1 MALKKFLFTGAS
13 GFLGYNIRPLLEK
26 SYDVHTVGLTDD
38 DDIKFNLAKEVPP
51 INTHY
56 DVVLHAAGKAHT
68 VPKTEAEAQ
77 VFYDVNYQGTIN
89 LCKALESAGIPRTL
103 IFIST
108 VAVYGC
114 EYGDLITEDHP
125 LNGESPYAK
134 SKIMAEEYLTEWCA
148 KNGVKLSILRPSL
161 LAGKNAPGNLGAM
174 VKGIQKGYYMNIAG
188 GKVIK
193 SILMAEDIA
202 RLIPLLEEK
211 GGIYNV
217 CDTRQPSF
225 GEISMSVAKQ
235 LGKGKPL
242 NIPYWMAWCMAKVGD
257 LLGSNAPINSYKL
270 EKMTKSLTFSNNKAR
285 HELNWE
291 PLDVLDNYKI

>member
-1 MALKKFLFTGAS
+1 MEKLLFTGGT
-13 GFLGYNIRPLLEK
+13 GFLGKNVMPI
-26 SYDVHTVGLTDD
+26 LTQKYEVTTCGITSDD
-38 DDIKFNLAKEVPP
+38 MIKANLAKEVPALSDR
-51 INTHY
+51 Y
-56 DVVLHAAGKAHT
+56 DVVLHACGKAHV
-68 VPKTEAEAQ
+68 VPKTEAEKKA
-77 VFYDVNYQGTIN
+77 FYDVNYQGTVN
-89 LCKALESAGIPRTL
+89 LCSALEKAGVPKALV
-103 IFIST
+103 FIST

-114 EYGDLITEDHP
+114 EYGDLITEEHP
-125 LNGESPYAK
+125 LNGETPYAK

-148 KNGVKLSILRPSL
+148 KNGVVLSILRPSL

-174 VKGIQKGYYMNIAG
+174 VNGIKKGFYMNIAG

-257 LLGSNAPINSYKL
+257 FLGNKAPINSYKL
-270 EKMTKSLTFSNNKAR
+270 EKMTKSLTFSNEKAR
-285 HELNWE
+285 KELAWE
-291 PLDVLDNYKI
+291 PLDVLENYKI

>member
-1 MALKKFLFTGAS
+1 MKKLLFTGAS
-13 GFLGYNIRPLLEK
+13 GFLGYNILPILEK
-26 SYDVHTVGLTDD
+26 SYDVHTIGLTDD
-38 DDIKFNLAKEVPP
+38 DDIKFNIAKDVPP

-68 VPKTEAEAQ
+68 VPKTVAEAQ

-89 LCKALESAGIPRTL
+89 LCKALENAGIPRTL

-114 EYGDLITEDHP
+114 EYGDLITEEYP
-125 LNGESPYAK
+125 LNGDSPYAK
-134 SKIMAEEYLTEWCA
+134 SKIMAEEYLTRWCLYHQ
-148 KNGVKLSILRPSL
+148 VRLSILRPSL

-174 VKGIQKGYYMNIAG
+174 VKGIKKGYYMNIAG
-188 GKVIK
+188 GKVVK

-202 RLIPLLEEK
+202 RLVPLLEKK
-211 GGIYNV
+211 GGVYNV

-225 GEISMSVAKQ
+225 GEISISVAKQ

-242 NIPYWMAWCMAKVGD
+242 NIPYWVAWCMAKVGD
-257 LLGSNAPINSYKL
+257 LLGSKAPINSYKL
-270 EKMTKSLTFSNNKAR
+270 EKMTNSLTFSNEKAK
-285 HELNWE
+285 HELGWE
-291 PLDVLDNYKI
+291 PLDVLKNYRV

>member
-1 MALKKFLFTGAS
+1 MKKLLFTGAS
-13 GFLGYNIRPLLEK
+13 GFLGYNIRPILEK
-26 SYDVHTVGLTDD
+26 SYDVHTIGLTDD
-38 DDIKFNLAKEVPP
+38 DDIKFNIAKDVPP

-68 VPKTEAEAQ
+68 VPRTTVEAQ
-77 VFYDVNYQGTIN
+77 VFFDVNYQGTVN
-89 LCKALESAGIPRTL
+89 LCKALEKAGIPKVL

-108 VAVYGC
+108 VAVYGSEFGENID
-114 EYGDLITEDHP
+114 EYYP
-125 LNGESPYAK
+125 LKGESPYAK
-134 SKIMAEEYLTEWCA
+134 SKIMAEEYLTKWCVDHQVRL
-148 KNGVKLSILRPSL
+148 GILRPSL

-174 VKGIQKGYYMNIAG
+174 VNGIKKGFYLNIAG
-188 GKVIK
+188 GKVKK

-242 NIPYWMAWCMAKVGD
+242 SIPYWMAWCMAKVGD
-257 LLGSNAPINSYKL
+257 LFGNKAPINSYKL
-270 EKMTKSLTFSNNKAR
+270 EKMTKNLTFSNEKAR
-285 HELNWE
+285 KELGWE
-291 PLDVLDNYKI
+291 PLDVLANYKI

>member
-1 MALKKFLFTGAS
+1 MKKLLFTGAS

-26 SYDVHTVGLTDD
+26 SYDVHTIGLTDD
-38 DDIKFNLAKEVPP
+38 DDITFNIAKDAPP

-68 VPKTEAEAQ
+68 VPRTTVEAK
-77 VFYDVNYQGTIN
+77 VFFDVNYQGTVN
-89 LCKALESAGIPRTL
+89 LCKALEKAGIPKVL

-114 EYGDLITEDHP
+114 EFGENIDEYYP
-125 LNGESPYAK
+125 LKGESPYAK
-134 SKIMAEEYLTEWCA
+134 SKIMAEEYLTKWCMDHQVRL
-148 KNGVKLSILRPSL
+148 GILRPSL

-174 VKGIQKGYYMNIAG
+174 VNGIKKGFYLNIAG
-188 GKVIK
+188 GKVKK

-202 RLIPLLEEK
+202 HLLPLLEEK

-242 NIPYWMAWCMAKVGD
+242 SIPYWMAWCMAKVGD
-257 LLGSNAPINSYKL
+257 LFGNKAPINSYKL
-270 EKMTKSLTFSNNKAR
+270 EKMTKSLTFSNEKAR
-285 HELNWE
+285 KELGWE
-291 PLDVLDNYKI
+291 PLDVLTNYKI